1 MCYMDFQN
9 LVDMYEMAAAVLS
22 VEKTPDG
29 HWGEIRIVRA
39 NTQYKQ
45 IMGPNYHDDMIYS
58 ELIPAEHN
66 FEDFCF
72 RCAVQKQHLHSYVD
86 TKAMDMWTDATYIP
100 LSTEFDTEK
109 LSYFL
114 FHFEFTKAPDAERLS
129 NISLETA
136 PFVIQACLNLRGA
149 TNFYEAM
156 NTVISD
162 IQAKTE
168 SFCSCIIMIDKERN
182 KYAPLCSKLSDPN
195 LTIND
200 FLPYLTPEVVFSW
213 EETLKTTDCVIVKD
227 DFDMD
232 NLEKINPV
240 WVKSLKSANVKSL
253 ILAPLMQGKKMT
265 GVLFITNF
273 NIEQIIQLKDFIELT
288 AFFLSAEIN
297 NNNLMERLEYM
308 SNIDTLTGVKNRNS
322 MNARVDW
329 HVNNSY
335 SVKTP
340 FGIIFADLNG
350 LKQCN
355 DNGGHEAGD
364 KLLINAAKLL
374 TKHFGEYEIYRSGG
388 DEFVVIVQQ
397 CPKEEFEKKT
407 EELRAESGYGSD
419 VCLAIGTSWTTD
431 GKELRYCMHI
441 ADEAMYADKKEYYRQ
456 HPNIAR

>member
-1 MCYMDFQN
+1 MDFQN
-9 LVDMYEMAAAVLS
+9 LVDSYEMAAAVLS

-29 HWGEIRIVRA
+29 HWGEICIVRA
-39 NTQYKQ
+39 NSQYKQ
-45 IMGPNYHDDMIYS
+45 IMGPNYRDDMIYS
-58 ELIPAEHN
+58 ELIPKEPN

-86 TKAMDMWTDATYIP
+86 TKSMGLWTDATYIP
-100 LSTEFDTEK
+100 LSKNFDTEK
-109 LSYFL
+109 LSYFV
-114 FHFEFTKAPDAERLS
+114 FYFEFTKTPDAEKLS

-136 PFVIQACLNLRGA
+136 PFVIQTCLNLRGA
-149 TNFYEAM
+149 ANFYEAM

-168 SFCSCIIMIDKERN
+168 SFCSCIIMIDKERQ
-182 KYAPLCSKLSDPN
+182 KYATLCAAFSDPKI
-195 LTIND
+195 TMTD
-200 FLPYLTPEVVFSW
+200 FDQYLGPDVVFSW
-213 EETLKTTDCVIVKD
+213 EETLRTTDCVIVKD

-232 NLEKINPV
+232 NLAKTNPV
-240 WVKSLKSANVKSL
+240 WVESLRSAGVKSL
-253 ILAPLMQGKKMT
+253 ILAPLIQGKKMT

-273 NIEQIIQLKDFIELT
+273 NIDQIIQLKDFVELT

-297 NNNLMERLEYM
+297 NNNLMEQLEYM

-335 SVKTP
+335 SVRTP

-364 KLLINAAKLL
+364 KLLINAANLL
-374 TKHFGEYEIYRSGG
+374 IKYFGDYEIYRSGG
-388 DEFVVIVQQ
+388 DEFVVIVQECQ
-397 CPKEEFEKKT
+397 KEVFEKKV
-407 EELRAESGYGSD
+407 EILRSESCYGSE
-419 VCLAIGTSWTTD
+419 VCLAIGTDWTTD
-431 GKELRYCMHI
+431 GKELRHCMHI

-456 HPNIAR
+456 HPDIARK